1 MAGTRR
7 PVTTIK
13 EQVYQ
18 IIKEDICNG
27 VYPPGYWLQETDLSA
42 ALSVSR
48 IPIREEL
55 RQFVADGLVV

>member
-27 VYPPGYWLQETDLSA
+27 VYPPGYWLQETPSQEARSGRHCASWLRMDLW
-42 ALSVSR
+42 
-48 IPIREEL
+48 
-55 RQFVADGLVV
+55 